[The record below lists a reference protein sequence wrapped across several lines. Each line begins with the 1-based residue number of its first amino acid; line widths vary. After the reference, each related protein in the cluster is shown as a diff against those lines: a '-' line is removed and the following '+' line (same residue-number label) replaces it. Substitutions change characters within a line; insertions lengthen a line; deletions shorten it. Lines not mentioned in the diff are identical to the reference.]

1 MKNKMLSI
9 NPYNHETLA
18 SFDID
23 GQSEINNAIK
33 ESVNSYNH
41 WKNVSLKERAGYM
54 HKCGEVLRAKKEEYA
69 RLISLE
75 MGKVMKESLAEIEK
89 SALICDYYGQHG
101 EEFLAPKPLDVP
113 EGKSYLAYDPLGPI
127 LAIMPWNF
135 PFYQLFRFA
144 PPTLMAGN
152 TIILKHSSNVPQ
164 CSLAIEKCF
173 SEAGL
178 PQGVFKSMLIDSR
191 SAMKV
196 LEDKNIMGV
205 SLTGSVG
212 AGSKVGEIAGKHVK
226 KSVLELGGS
235 DPFIVLEDADIQK
248 ASATAAKSRMINCGQ
263 SCIAAKR
270 FIVHADCYN
279 IFRDQFIQHLEN
291 MKFGNQLDEETDYA
305 SLASKNLR
313 EELNRQIEGSIAKG
327 AEIYWK
333 KNGIN
338 SEEAFYPPMVLE
350 NIKPGMPAY
359 EEEIFGPVALF
370 FKVNSENEAIEIA
383 NNTSFGLGASIW
395 STDTEKAEK
404 IARKIESG
412 IIYINDLVA
421 SKPEVPFGGV
431 KKSGYGRELSFT
443 GIREFV
449 NEKTIWIK

>member
-1 MKNKMLSI
+1 MLSI
-9 NPYNHETLA
+9 NPYNQETLA
-18 SFDID
+18 SFDMD
-23 GQSEINNAIK
+23 GQKEIDNAIM
-33 ESVNSYNH
+33 ESVNSYKN
-41 WKNVSLKERAGYM
+41 WKYVSLKERAGYL
-54 HKCGEVLRAKKEEYA
+54 HECASVLRAKKEELA

-101 EEFLAPKPLDVP
+101 EKYLMSKPLDVP

-135 PFYQLFRFA
+135 PFYQVFRFA

-152 TIILKHSSNVPQ
+152 TIILKHASNVPQ
-164 CSLAIEKCF
+164 CSMAIEKCF
-173 SEAGL
+173 REAGL
-178 PQGVFKSMLIDSR
+178 PEGVFKSLLIGSR
-191 SAMKV
+191 DAMKV
-196 LEDKNIMGV
+196 LGDEKIKGV

-212 AGSKVGEIAGKHVK
+212 AGSKVAEIAGKHIK

-235 DPFIVLEDADIQK
+235 DPFIVLEDADIEK
-248 ASATAAKSRMINCGQ
+248 ASAIAAKSRMINCGQ

-270 FIVHADCYN
+270 FIVHASCYDD
-279 IFRDQFIQHLEN
+279 FRDQFIQHLEK
-291 MKFGNQLDEETDYA
+291 MKFGNQLENDTDYA
-305 SLASKNLR
+305 SLASKGLR
-313 EELNRQIEGSIAKG
+313 EELNGQIERSVAKG
-327 AEIYWK
+327 ARVVWK
-333 KNGIN
+333 KKGIHN
-338 SEEAFYPPMVLE
+338 ESAFYPPMVLE
-350 NIKPGMPAY
+350 NIKPGMAAY

-370 FKVNSENEAIEIA
+370 FKVNTTHEAVEIA
-383 NNTSFGLGASIW
+383 NNTSFGLGASLW
-395 STDTEKAEK
+395 SRDIQNTEK
-404 IARKIESG
+404 IAREIESG

-421 SKPEVPFGGV
+421 SNPHVPFGGV